1 MKLDIKDIAHKILV
15 TLVGIALVL
24 AVAYEVSKALT
35 FLVTWIWGDVSLQ
48 LMCWFSIMFCIFAFL
63 FAVYLVDYNSK
74 KKAADESKKD
84 GEQ

>member
-1 MKLDIKDIAHKILV
+1 MNLNIKDVAHKILV

-35 FLVTWIWGDVSLQ
+35 FLVTWIWKDVSLQ
-48 LMCWFSIMFCIFAFL
+48 LMCWLTIMFCIFAFL
-63 FAVYLVDYNSK
+63 FAVYLVSYNK
-74 KKAADESKKD
+74 NRKAENEKKD